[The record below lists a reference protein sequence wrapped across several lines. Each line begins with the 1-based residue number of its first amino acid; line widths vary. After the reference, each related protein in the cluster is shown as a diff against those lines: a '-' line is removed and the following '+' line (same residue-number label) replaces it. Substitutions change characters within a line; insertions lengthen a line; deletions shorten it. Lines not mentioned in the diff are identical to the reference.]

1 MRIAL
6 LGGTFNPVHYGH
18 LVIAEAA
25 RESCHLDRVVFVP
38 AGLPPQKKAPKT
50 PAAHRLAMLR
60 LAVRGN
66 RAFAVSDWEIQRKR
80 VVYTY
85 ETLEHFRKVWPRAA
99 LYFIL
104 GSDSLK
110 NLPHWREPQR
120 LRRLCRFVA
129 FPRID
134 AYASSDIRRRVR
146 RGQSIRYRVPQAV
159 ERYIRKHALYRERPA
174 VIASGAKRSV
184 GQIAS
189 SLRSSQ

>member
-1 MRIAL
+1 MRIGL
-6 LGGTFNPVHYGH
+6 LGGTFNPVHCGH

-25 RESCHLDRVVFVP
+25 CESLHLDRVVFVP
-38 AGLPPQKKAPKT
+38 AGRPPHKKAPKT
-50 PAAHRLAMLR
+50 SARHRLAMLR
-60 LAVRGN
+60 LAVRAN
-66 RAFAVSDWEIQRKR
+66 RAFTVSDWEIRQKR

-146 RGQSIRYRVPQAV
+146 RRQSIRYRVPVPV
-159 ERYIRKHALYRERPA
+159 ERYILARRLYRRPE
-174 VIASGAKRSV
+174 
-184 GQIAS
+184 
-189 SLRSSQ
+189 